1 MKTIKTIAAAMVL
14 AMFVGN
20 ANADVKL
27 TQEVVND
34 YANRAEVLFTTDDIQ
49 CSIVAK
55 MQTYG
60 AADGGAVINLEMLG
74 IQAGNALPDD
84 DKIELS
90 KDFIDFTERLDEL
103 KAVYKGAYI
112 MSAHDN
118 PDTNFY
124 SLEDIRRFEDAKFD
138 ACLEDKESNPDIF
151 KHYHAAGRIVEGR
164 IAEGDF

>member
-14 AMFVGN
+14 AMFAGN

-34 YANRAEVLFTTDDIQ
+34 YANRAEVLFSTDDIQ

-60 AADGGAVINLEMLG
+60 AADGGAAINLEMLG

-90 KDFIDFTERLDEL
+90 RDFLDFTERLDEL

-112 MSAHDN
+112 VSALN
-118 PDTNFY
+118 ESSETNFY
-124 SLEDIRRFEDAKFD
+124 SFEDIRRFEDAKFD
-138 ACLEDKESNPDIF
+138 TCLEDKESNPDIF
-151 KHYHAAGRIVEGR
+151 RHYHAAGRI
-164 IAEGDF
+164 AEGDF

>member
-1 MKTIKTIAAAMVL
+1 MKTSIKAIAAVVL
-14 AMFVGN
+14 AMFVGS

-27 TQEVVND
+27 TPEVVND
-34 YANRAEVLFTTDDIQ
+34 YANRTEVLFTPDDIQ

-60 AADGGAVINLEMLG
+60 AADGDAAINLEMLG
-74 IQAGNALPDD
+74 IQAGYALPDD

-90 KDFIDFTERLDEL
+90 RDFMDFTERLDEL

-112 MSAHDN
+112 MSALN
-118 PDTNFY
+118 KSSETNFY

-138 ACLEDKESNPDIF
+138 TCLEDKESNPDIF
-151 KHYHAAGRIVEGR
+151 KHYHAAGRIAE
-164 IAEGDF
+164 AEGDF